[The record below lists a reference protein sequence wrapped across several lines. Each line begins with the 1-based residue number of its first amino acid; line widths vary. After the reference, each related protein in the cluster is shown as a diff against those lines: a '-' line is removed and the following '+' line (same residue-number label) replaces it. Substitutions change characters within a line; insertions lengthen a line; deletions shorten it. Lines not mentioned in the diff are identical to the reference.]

1 MIRIYFLKNC
11 SYPIRLKRCA
21 EFAEKLL
28 KVPEVKKNIC
38 FFFTM
43 ENINNW
49 EETETLEIALYQLM
63 FQKEV
68 QSPTIQLILIN
79 IKTFMIFLAVKEM
92 FKIVFFN

>member
-1 MIRIYFLKNC
+1 
-11 SYPIRLKRCA
+11 
-21 EFAEKLL
+21 
-28 KVPEVKKNIC
+28 
-38 FFFTM
+38 M

-63 FQKEV
+63 FYKEV
-68 QSPTIQLILIN
+68 QPPTIQLILIN